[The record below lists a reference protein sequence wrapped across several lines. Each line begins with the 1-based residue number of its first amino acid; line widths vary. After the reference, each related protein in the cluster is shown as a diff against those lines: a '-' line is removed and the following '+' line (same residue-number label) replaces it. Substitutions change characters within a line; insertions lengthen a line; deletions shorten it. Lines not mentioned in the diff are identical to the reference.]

1 MFLILY
7 SKDLIEYDKKKK
19 KINSHVT
26 LNELLSNEALKNKFN
41 FFWKNFHFSSTSAKG
56 EDCFAALAM
65 TSGFRIAD
73 CFGACGSSDDGR
85 AGDCFAALAMT
96 RGFRI
101 VDCFAA
107 CGSSQ

>member
-1 MFLILY
+1 MVRENIY
-7 SKDLIEYDKKKK
+7 PNNKS
-19 KINSHVT
+19 V
-26 LNELLSNEALKNKFN
+26 KNKFN
-41 FFWKNFHFSSTSAKG
+41 FFWKNFHFFSTSAKG

-65 TSGFRIAD
+65 TSGFRIVG
-73 CFGACGSSDDGR
+73 CSVACGSSDGGR

-96 RGFRI
+96 SGFRI